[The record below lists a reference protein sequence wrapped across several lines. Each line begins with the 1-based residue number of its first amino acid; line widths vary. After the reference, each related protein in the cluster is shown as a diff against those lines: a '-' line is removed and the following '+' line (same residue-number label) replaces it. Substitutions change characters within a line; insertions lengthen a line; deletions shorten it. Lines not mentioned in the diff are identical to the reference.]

1 MHASVT
7 YPYRD
12 RDTLEIHYTGD
23 SVELAAE
30 RFAELEA
37 AGFVTAAGEVIC
49 EAATEEPTE
58 AEQEEPTDK
67 APENQTDEAVG
78 ESNPAGMTVP
88 ELHAAIEAAGGFA
101 PKKATK
107 AELVK
112 LFEAL

>member
-23 SVELAAE
+23 SVELAPE

-37 AGFVTAAGEVIC
+37 AGFVTAAEEPTV
-49 EAATEEPTE
+49 EEPEEPTE
-58 AEQEEPTDK
+58 AEQEEPTD
-67 APENQTDEAVG
+67 EAVG
-78 ESNPAGMTVP
+78 GSNPAGMTVA